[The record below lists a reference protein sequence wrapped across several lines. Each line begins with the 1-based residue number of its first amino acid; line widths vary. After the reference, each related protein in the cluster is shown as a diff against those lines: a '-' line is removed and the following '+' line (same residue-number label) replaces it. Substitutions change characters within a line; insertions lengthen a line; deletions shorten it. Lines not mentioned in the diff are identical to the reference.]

1 MDDASRAVEALV
13 REDPERTAALRE
25 ILAIDERR
33 DRWSPEDVSVDAA
46 LFEELVSEGIVVRN
60 GDGARVTDRAA
71 IRRVVDRNDA
81 PTGASA
87 DRRVRMSGRVL
98 ALFAIAGALALV
110 VGVRVA
116 FIHHM
121 VFRNGDVV
129 LAGNDP
135 YYYRY
140 WVEQLT
146 AGHSTFDVRA
156 LAHLPSSL
164 ENHDVLTVVTM
175 WAAASAVGGS
185 PQSVGE
191 VLAWSP
197 VVAALI
203 SAILVYALTIEVTD
217 TRWAGVAAVALL
229 AITPVHAFR
238 TALGFADHHAFDYAW
253 LALTVLSVV
262 ILATESASEGTD
274 APRLTRWRL
283 RAATAALGIGIAAQT
298 LVWRGGPL
306 LLLPIA
312 LYAPF
317 KAVVDA
323 RAGRSPL
330 AENQRLLVGLGL
342 GSAGACIAHVAFGWL
357 PAFRAFAPALLFGAV
372 FVLFAVAES
381 STRRTVSRRVLAGAV
396 GVTVLSVITV
406 AVLFSD
412 PIAALFGHIRQTR
425 GGGVMESAPL
435 VGGGYAFVLRP
446 LYVFGLLLFVAI
458 PYVAWGSYVAIRERR
473 PALFAV
479 SVYAWYF
486 LFLAL
491 VQVRFAGELSLFVA
505 LFAGAGVVHLAT
517 KEAPFR
523 RRIETDLG
531 FRGRATLRSSLPTK
545 RTVLVVLSVV
555 LLVGSIGLFFS
566 FVQTTQIGVQAD
578 THETATRVDA
588 YADRNDLTYP
598 DNYVFSAWWRNRVY
612 NYFVNGESRSYG
624 FARSYF
630 HEFATSTDPD
640 RWIRTFERKNRTGF
654 VVTHDR
660 STALPDES
668 MHSRLHER
676 FGSRGNGVAGVGHY
690 RAVYASDDGS
700 QKAFEIVRGA
710 TVVGTARPGE
720 TVSVSKTVRLE
731 GEQFVYRRTAR
742 ANPYGIYALT
752 VPYAGNYSVDGRVET
767 VQKGAATAGRRVMWH
782 DRDGLVH
789 WPFDRVDGADV
800 YDRIGGHRGN
810 IDGAAS
816 VRNGVCG
823 QALAF
828 GGQKSY
834 VKSKVDAPRRFTL
847 DMWVNPD
854 ESRAGSGPQHLVS
867 SEAGRLL
874 TLTGNGRVSFRVPGV
889 ETEPLVAGSVPSD
902 RWTRVTATYDGTHRT
917 IYVNGRSVG
926 RDRIGEGTAEWGG
939 RLRIAGG
946 YADGNRRTFEG
957 AIDEV
962 RVSDG
967 AVRPK
972 AMGRCPRPTDG

>member
-1 MDDASRAVEALV
+1 MDDASRAVEALI

-33 DRWSPEDVSVDAA
+33 ERWSPEDVSVDAA
-46 LFEELVSEGIVVRN
+46 LFQELVSEGVVVRN
-60 GDGARVTDRAA
+60 GDGARVTDSAA
-71 IRRVVDRNDA
+71 IRRVLDSNYA
-81 PTGASA
+81 PNETSA
-87 DRRVRMSGRVL
+87 NRWMRISGRVL
-98 ALFAIAGALALV
+98 ALFAISGALALV
-110 VGVRVA
+110 IGVRVA

-146 AGHSTFDVRA
+146 ASHPTFNVRA

-164 ENHDVLTVVTM
+164 KNHDVLTVVTM
-175 WAAASAVGGS
+175 WAAVSAVGGS

-191 VLAWSP
+191 VLAWFP
-197 VVAALI
+197 VVAALV
-203 SAILVYALTIEVTD
+203 SAILVYALTVEVTD
-217 TRWAGVAAVALL
+217 ARWAGIAAVTLL

-262 ILATESASEGTD
+262 LLATESTNEETD
-274 APRLTRWRL
+274 VPRLTRWRH
-283 RAATAALGIGIAAQT
+283 RAATVALGIGIAAQT
-298 LVWRGGPL
+298 LFWRGGPL

-317 KAVVDA
+317 KAAVDA

-330 AENQRLLVGLGL
+330 IENGRLFVGLGL
-342 GSAGACIAHVAFGWL
+342 GSAGACIVHVVFGWL
-357 PAFRAFAPALLFGAV
+357 PAFRAFAPTLLFGAV

-381 STRRTVSRRVLAGAV
+381 STRQVVPRRVLAGVV
-396 GVTVLSVITV
+396 GVTVLSSITV
-406 AVLFSD
+406 TVLFSD
-412 PIAALFGHIRQTR
+412 PITALFGHIRQTR
-425 GGGVMESAPL
+425 GGGVMEAAPL

-446 LYVFGLLLFVAI
+446 LYVFGLLLFVAL
-458 PYVAWGSYVAIRERR
+458 PYMAWGSYVAIRERR

-486 LFLAL
+486 LLLAL

-505 LFAGAGVVHLAT
+505 LFAGAGVVHLST
-517 KEAPFR
+517 NENPFR
-523 RRIETDLG
+523 RRIGTDRD
-531 FRGRATLRSSLPTK
+531 FRGRAPLRSSLPTK
-545 RTVLVVLSVV
+545 RTVFVLLSVV
-555 LLVGSIGLFFS
+555 LLVGGTGLFLS
-566 FVQTTQIGVQAD
+566 FVQTTQIGVQSN

-588 YADRNDLTYP
+588 YADRHDLAYP
-598 DNYVFSAWWRNRVY
+598 DNYVFSAWWQNRAY

-630 HEFATSTDPD
+630 YEFVTSTDPD
-640 RWIRTFERKNRTGF
+640 RWIRTFERTNRTGF

-660 STALPDES
+660 STSLPDES

-676 FGSRGNGVAGVGHY
+676 FGSRGNGVGGLGHY

-720 TVSVSKTVRLE
+720 TVSMSTTVRLE
-731 GEQFVYRRTAR
+731 GEQFVYKRMVR
-742 ANPYGIYALT
+742 ANPYGIYTLT
-752 VPYAGNYSVDGRVET
+752 VPYADNYSVNGKVKT
-767 VQKGAATAGRRVMWH
+767 VPKGAATAGRRVMWH

-789 WPFDRVDGADV
+789 WPFDRVDGANV
-800 YDRIGGHRGN
+800 YDRVGGHRGN

-816 VRNGVCG
+816 IRNGVCG

-847 DMWVNPD
+847 DMWIDPD
-854 ESRAGSGPQHLVS
+854 ESRTGDGHQHLVS

-874 TLTGNGRVSFRVPGV
+874 TLTGNGRVGFRVPGV
-889 ETEPLVAGSVPSD
+889 ETDPLVAGSVPSD
-902 RWTRVTATYDGTHRT
+902 RWTRVTTVYDGTHRT
-917 IYVNGRSVG
+917 IYINGRRVG
-926 RDRIGEGTAEWGG
+926 RDKVGAGTAEWGG
-939 RLRIAGG
+939 QLRIAGG

-967 AVRPK
+967 AVRPG